1 MRSAEVNPGKTFGLE
16 GHIPNDNQQ
25 RTKPKDAVGRNG
37 DVIWRQQLF
46 LVTLRGFPTDHDLCF
61 RLNMGVFRVAGWSRI
76 KAATGI
82 DPKIPESS
90 GNVSDDATSSRT
102 GRPSSGIRA
111 GTSSNVVRAGE
122 GRASRPQRSHW
133 VVVNLKGSLDDGTV
147 FEEHTD
153 LKMILGDLET
163 VSGLDISIALMEKKE
178 LAEIVVPPRFG
189 YGELGRQP
197 DVPPNATL
205 HYQVE
210 LLDTMEPKEETDLP
224 FHERQSIGDAK
235 RERGNFWYGRGE
247 FSNAAHCYRRA
258 LDFLDDMG
266 LNLSESPPELQ
277 LLLDTRLKVYNNLA
291 AAQIKMEAYEAALKS
306 VDFVLRIQPG
316 NVKALYRK
324 GKVLACRG
332 NVSEAVAVL
341 ERALKLEPESKVIQ
355 QELGRLSAK
364 KQREDRAEKAMYRRM
379 FGAQGTPQ
387 PQTPRPAQG
396 RSWTWLAGGL
406 VAVAALGV
414 AAYRQVAAV

>member
-1 MRSAEVNPGKTFGLE
+1 MPAVTDVPSEEPTFMTEELG
-16 GHIPNDNQQ
+16 
-25 RTKPKDAVGRNG
+25 NG
-37 DVIWRQQLF
+37 DVPEGGKT
-46 LVTLRGFPTDHDLCF
+46 VADL
-61 RLNMGVFRVAGWSRI
+61 
-76 KAATGI
+76 
-82 DPKIPESS
+82 
-90 GNVSDDATSSRT
+90 SDDDMPPLEDLAADGSNKGKRIVIEDEEPKAVDED
-102 GRPSSGIRA
+102 GWLDILGSGQLKKK
-111 GTSSNVVRAGE
+111 VVRAGE

-189 YGELGRQP
+189 YGELGRKP